1 VRSAIVSD
9 LLTLRSFA
17 MTYNKIAEENLQDL
31 RLQALASLEDLLQ
44 GANQD
49 VTQGR
54 ADQSTVYS
62 HLGHARGEVVT
73 RLAPVMRNPRCEEL
87 LQTRESSRGEHL
99 GAQWVALQLLEVCL

>member
-1 VRSAIVSD
+1 
-9 LLTLRSFA
+9 

-73 RLAPVMRNPRCEEL
+73 
-87 LQTRESSRGEHL
+87 
-99 GAQWVALQLLEVCL
+99 